1 MLKLIV
7 HISLA
12 LLATNTFAES
22 IEKISYKFK
31 GKDIETY
38 ICKPNSSNYKEA
50 VIYMHGANIRGQIGG
65 TPKRACLRIAKD
77 GYLAVSPLRPPQ
89 PEIKP
94 LSNQQLKQLMDFT
107 KRTVRFVEELPNIE
121 KVHMIGYSEG
131 GIGTLRY
138 ATATSNLASATVL
151 GASAS
156 PKALKKVAKKISTPL
171 LLMVAENDTG
181 SKTSLNHNFVE
192 STKKL
197 ADELKANRKTY
208 SYIVL
213 PSYKDDG
220 HKVFWEVGSYW
231 DNIIDFIKKY

>member
-1 MLKLIV
+1 MLKLLA

-12 LLATNTFAES
+12 LLATNAFAES
-22 IEKISYKFK
+22 IEKTSYKFK
-31 GKDIETY
+31 GKDIETF
-38 ICKPNSSNYKEA
+38 ICKPNNSNYKEA

-65 TPKRACLRIAKD
+65 TPKEACLRIAKD
-77 GYLAVSPLRPPQ
+77 GYLAVSPLRPPHS
-89 PEIKP
+89 EIKP
-94 LSNQQLKQLMDFT
+94 LSNQQLKQLMGFT

-121 KVHMIGYSEG
+121 KVHMVGYSEG

-156 PKALKKVAKKISTPL
+156 PKGLKKVAKRISTPL

-197 ADELKANRKTY
+197 ADELKANSKTY

-220 HKVFWEVGSYW
+220 HKVFWEMGSYW
-231 DNIIDFIKKY
+231 DNIIDFIKKH